1 MNKDEI
7 LYKFNA
13 LLDETIEEGDK
24 ENMEVSR
31 AMFKKAVCLLVSLD
45 AKKADEFVECFEG
58 TLKYYNYLTESEA
71 ESIVNSFVNQDGSR
85 GAKWNDPDEFFAKV
99 EEFEGKTEYEPYYN
113 KWALYVTANKF
124 SSDQHSVI
132 VKWTGNDRDKYIEA
146 CYDLAVTQLEDKDRL
161 NWVRWYF
168 GVSED

>member
-7 LYKFNA
+7 LYKFGV
-13 LLDETIEEGDK
+13 LLDETVAENDK
-24 ENMEVSR
+24 ENLSVSY
-31 AMFKKAVCLLVSLD
+31 AMFKKAICLLAAVD
-45 AKKADEFVECFEG
+45 AKQACEFVECFEG

-71 ESIVNSFVNQDGSR
+71 EKVVNSFINQDDSR
-85 GAKWNDPDEFFAKV
+85 GPKWDDPNELFSRIEEMGGQV
-99 EEFEGKTEYEPYYN
+99 EVEPHYN

-132 VKWTGNDRDKYIEA
+132 TKWVGGDKDKYLEA
-146 CYDLAVTQLEDKDRL
+146 CYELAVTQLEDKDKL

-168 GVSED
+168 GVNNK

>member
-1 MNKDEI
+1 MGKDEI
-7 LYKFNA
+7 LYRFNA
-13 LLDETIEEGDK
+13 LLDETIAEGDK

-45 AKKADEFVECFEG
+45 ADKADEFVDCFEG

-71 ESIVNSFVNQDGSR
+71 ESILQSFVNQDGSK
-85 GAKWNDPDEFFAKV
+85 GARWSDPEGFFERVGEFD
-99 EEFEGKTEYEPYYN
+99 GKTEYEPYYN

-124 SSDQHSVI
+124 ASDQHSVI
-132 VKWTGNDRDKYIEA
+132 LKWVGNDRDKYLEA
-146 CYDLAVTQLEDKDRL
+146 CYDLAVTQLEDKDKL

-168 GVSED
+168 GVSDK